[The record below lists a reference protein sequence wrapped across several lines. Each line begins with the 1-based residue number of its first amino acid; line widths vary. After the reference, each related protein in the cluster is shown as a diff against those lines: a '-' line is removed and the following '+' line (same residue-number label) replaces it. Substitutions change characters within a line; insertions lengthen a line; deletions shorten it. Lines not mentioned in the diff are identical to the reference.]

1 MTEPTR
7 AAAAGPD
14 ERAAR
19 RARWDARHAAAEAIE
34 SADPDPVLVSLI
46 RDEPPGRAL
55 DLGAGD
61 GRNAIWLASHGWRVT
76 AVDFSPV
83 ALERERSLAAAAGVE
98 LELVHA
104 DLTEVELEPAAF
116 DLVLLLF
123 IHLPPTE
130 RRAVHG
136 RAAAAVAPGGRL
148 LVVAH
153 DRSNLTEGVGGPQDP
168 AVLFTAAEV
177 APEFPG
183 LRIERTETRR
193 RTDPSGRA
201 PIDAVLVA
209 RRDASTTD

>member
-1 MTEPTR
+1 MTDPTR
-7 AAAAGPD
+7 TEAGDPD

-34 SADPDPVLVSLI
+34 SSDPDPVLVSLM
-46 RDEPPGRAL
+46 RDVPPGRAL

-61 GRNAIWLASHGWRVT
+61 GRNAVWLASRGWAVT
-76 AVDFSPV
+76 AVDFSSV
-83 ALERERSLAAAAGVE
+83 ALDRARSLAAAAGVE
-98 LELVHA
+98 LELMRA
-104 DLTEVELEPAAF
+104 DLAEVELEPAAF
-116 DLVLLLF
+116 ELVLLLF

-130 RRAVHG
+130 RRAVHA

-153 DRSNLTEGVGGPQDP
+153 DRSNLSEGLGGPQDP
-168 AVLFTAAEV
+168 AVLFSSAEV

-193 RTDPSGRA
+193 RPDPSGRA
-201 PIDAVLVA
+201 PIDAVLLA
-209 RRDASTTD
+209 RRDSSATD